1 MKLYIFNPA
10 TDLALANNS
19 ENYMPSAKVKQME
32 RDLEMLPLWYAEP
45 GSTLLASSVAD
56 KEYTDKLH
64 THFGIDTTIT
74 TDPSKLPDDTEV
86 CPWGWN
92 PTLRKH
98 LINRGMSAHL
108 LPTQEQIEE
117 YRILSGRSY
126 DTHILQQIGDNHF
139 EAIIADKVEECHEYA
154 TRNPRCIFKAPW
166 SGSGKGLLWCFGKY
180 DDKTEGWLNRVIKEQ
195 GYVIATP
202 IYDKIQDLAIE
213 YHSDGKGNITF
224 VGYSLFT
231 TNTKGAYS
239 GNILQSTA
247 MHRTEIS
254 QHIPLEELDNV
265 DARLRKA
272 LSDIYGEKYRGYIG
286 VDMIICRTDN
296 GNRLHP
302 CVEVNMRMNMGVVST
317 ILAERYLA
325 NGVRGHFSIDYHPT
339 NEALQES
346 HRRMTEEYPLNIN
359 NRRILSGYMP
369 LTPIT
374 ANSNYI
380 AYIKTG
386 QQRENNYKK
395 QKNLSE

>member
-32 RDLEMLPLWYAEP
+32 RDLETLPLWYADPE
-45 GSTLLASSVAD
+45 STLLTSSVAD
-56 KEYTDKLH
+56 KEYIDNLRNL
-64 THFGIDTTIT
+64 FGIDTAIT
-74 TDPSKLPDDTEV
+74 STPGKLPDNTEI

-92 PTLRKH
+92 PTLRKQ
-98 LINRGMSAHL
+98 LINKGIDTHL

-117 YRILSGRSY
+117 YRTLSGRSY

-139 EAIIADKVEECHEYA
+139 EAKIADNIEKCREYA

-195 GYVIATP
+195 GYVVATP
-202 IYDKIQDLAIE
+202 IYNKILDLAIE
-213 YHSDGKGNITF
+213 YYSNGKGEITF
-224 VGYSLFT
+224 VGYSLFS

-239 GNILQSTA
+239 GNILQSTD
-247 MHRTEIS
+247 MHRAEIS
-254 QHIPLEELDNV
+254 QHISLDELD
-265 DARLRKA
+265 DIDSKLRKA
-272 LSDIYGEKYRGYIG
+272 LSDTYGDKYRGYIG
-286 VDMIICRTDN
+286 VDMIICGTGK

-302 CVEVNMRMNMGVVST
+302 CVEVNMRMNMGVVSA

-325 NGVRGHFSIDYHPT
+325 DGVRGHFSIDYYPT
-339 NEALQES
+339 NEALRES
-346 HRRMTEEYPLNIN
+346 HRRMTEENPLNIK

-369 LTPIT
+369 LTPV
-374 ANSNYI
+374 APQSNYI
-380 AYIKTG
+380 AYIKTDP
-386 QQRENNYKK
+386 
-395 QKNLSE
+395 